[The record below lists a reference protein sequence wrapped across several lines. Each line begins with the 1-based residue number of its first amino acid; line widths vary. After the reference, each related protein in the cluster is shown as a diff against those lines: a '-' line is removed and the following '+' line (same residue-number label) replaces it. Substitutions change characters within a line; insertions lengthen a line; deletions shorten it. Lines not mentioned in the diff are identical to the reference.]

1 MSSNTIEKGSHVLVT
16 GAGYRVTGI
25 ARNQAKAEAVKTALV
40 EYGSDKFKVVITGDL
55 EKEEAFDEA
64 VKDVDAI
71 AHMASP
77 LTFTSEDPIRDVIH
91 PAVNGTVSLLHSAQ
105 KYGKNVKHIV
115 VTSIIDAVGSRDI
128 DHPYTCTEKDWHD
141 GAYESKTQAE
151 RALWKFQQDES
162 PKFTI
167 NTILPSLVI
176 GRVIPTPKSGANMS
190 GTPGMIAAYYA
201 GKVDLKTEFDLRHVD
216 VKDVAL
222 AHVRAIERGFETNGK
237 RFILSAGTYD
247 PQQIVDI
254 LRKHY
259 PERKDIIPEGTPG
272 KYKHHDKTFV
282 GSKATKILN
291 IQYKNLETSMIELS
305 DSVKHAY
312 DLYSRVC

>member
-16 GAGYRVTGI
+16 GVTGDIATQVAKQLLKAGYRVTGT
-25 ARNQAKAEAVKTALV
+25 ARNQAKAKAVKTALV
-40 EYGSDKFKVVITGDL
+40 EHGSDKFKVVITGDL
-55 EKEEAFDEA
+55 EKEGAFDEA
-64 VKDVDAI
+64 VKGNYVDAI

-77 LTFTSEDPIRDVIH
+77 LTFTSEDPIRDVIN

-115 VTSIIDAVGSRDI
+115 VTSSIDSAGSRDI
-128 DHPYTCTEKDWHD
+128 DHPYTYTEKDWHD
-141 GAYESKTQAE
+141 GAYEKVRHWKKGDPIDGYMTYAASKTQDE

-176 GRVIPTPKSGANMS
+176 GRVIPTPKSED
-190 GTPGMIAAYYA
+190 I
-201 GKVDLKTEFDLRHVD
+201 
-216 VKDVAL
+216 AL

-247 PQQIVDI
+247 THQILDI
-254 LRKHY
+254 MRKHY
-259 PERKDIIPEGTPG
+259 PERKDFIPEGTLG
-272 KYKHHDKTFV
+272 K
-282 GSKATKILN
+282 
-291 IQYKNLETSMIELS
+291 
-305 DSVKHAY
+305 
-312 DLYSRVC
+312 